1 MDANATLDEVLNEAA
16 PPAAL
21 PDLLRVVDEQYRRAE
36 GGRQEGEAVTVS
48 IWTPEGPLVALE
60 FDFQEPNV
68 LITTGIRM
76 GRHTTYIAP
85 LDATHFSIETIQ
97 VPPEEKPRSF
107 GFRSD

>member
-1 MDANATLDEVLNEAA
+1 MDADSKLEEVLNETA
-16 PPAAL
+16 PPATL

-36 GGRQEGEAVTVS
+36 EGRQEGEVVTVS

-60 FDFQEPNV
+60 FGFHEPNV

-76 GRHTTYIAP
+76 GRQTTHIAP
-85 LDATHFSIETIQ
+85 LDSTRFSIETVQ
-97 VPPEEKPRSF
+97 LPSEAKPRSF